1 MTLSSEYIKNK
12 AYDLGFHKVG
22 ITNAAHTKKEKN
34 NLEDWISQ
42 KKHGD
47 MKWMEKRK
55 SERGDIFNYFPEAKT
70 VISLGYN
77 YYVGKTQSQ
86 LDSSYKVSNYAWGD
100 DYHDIIKTK
109 LFALLEQIK
118 KKSPNIKGLVCVDT
132 APLMEKVWA
141 QRAGLGWQGKH
152 TNLISQDYGSWL
164 FLGELVL
171 NVDLATD
178 APFSEDLCGSCTA
191 CIDECPTQAL
201 DEYKIDASK
210 CISYLTIEHRGE
222 FHKGQDNL
230 DGWIYGCD
238 ICQEV
243 CPWNIKFSKISKDSY
258 FEPREEIIDNTD
270 QDWNNLSQDD
280 FSKVFKKS
288 AVKRTKF
295 SGLKRNIDHN
305 KTMISKRSEVKK

>member
-1 MTLSSEYIKNK
+1 MALSSEYIKNK

-171 NVDLATD
+171 NVNLETD

>member
-1 MTLSSEYIKNK
+1 MALSSEYIKNK

-305 KTMISKRSEVKK
+305 KIMISKRSEVKK

>member
-1 MTLSSEYIKNK
+1 MVLSSEYIKNK

-22 ITNAAHTKKEKN
+22 ITNAAHTKREKN

-152 TNLISQDYGSWL
+152 TNLISKDYGSWL

-201 DEYKIDASK
+201 DEYKIDSSK

-222 FHKGQDNL
+222 FLKSQDNL

>member
-1 MTLSSEYIKNK
+1 MALSSEYIKNK

-22 ITNAAHTKKEKN
+22 ITNAAHTKREKN

-77 YYVGKTQSQ
+77 YYVGKNQSQ

-171 NVDLATD
+171 NVDLAID

-201 DEYKIDASK
+201 DEYKIDSSK

-222 FHKGQDNL
+222 FLKSQDNL

-305 KTMISKRSEVKK
+305 KTMISKRSKVKK